1 MSRTLR
7 RLAVSVCTTGALY
20 AGITLYTAPPRATSG
35 DLAALA
41 HGGLERV
48 PSRETQLERLFRA
61 SDACSAFDVVVIG
74 GGATGAA
81 CALDATLR
89 DLNVALVERD
99 DFASG
104 TSSRS
109 TKLIHGGVR
118 YLEKAFFNLDPGQ
131 LKLVFEALSERA
143 VMLYQAP
150 HLAQPFPT
158 LLPCYR
164 FWEVPFY
171 WAGLKVYDL
180 VASLG
185 HGFLYLSKFVTAHEA
200 LRLFP
205 TLAKSSNG
213 HRLRGAIMYYD
224 GQMDDSRYNLSV
236 ALTSA
241 LHGATVANHVDV
253 QSLIRDEHGQVVGVN
268 CRDVLTDRKF
278 SVRAR
283 VVVNATGPFTDSIRR
298 MEDPQAESMVAP
310 SAGVHITL
318 PSYYSA
324 DGMGLIVP
332 KTKDGRVVFMLPW
345 LGATIAGTTDSS
357 TDITRLPQPHKEE
370 VSFILDALSDYLR
383 IDVRTGDVQ
392 SAWSGIRPLAIDA
405 GTQGEERKTK
415 NILRD
420 HVVSVSDGNM
430 VTITGG
436 KWTTQRAMG
445 EAAIDKAI
453 QVGRLSGK
461 ATSCK
466 TRFVR
471 LVGAHKWDESY
482 FTFLAQRYVTNGH
495 GWAVGNASQSTAEGP
510 AKNDPDTA
518 AAVGRRIGE
527 RTDDRGDNGT
537 AMSKAS
543 NLLDVECATHLSR
556 AYGDQAY
563 KVAELAEH
571 GYGRRL
577 VEGYPII
584 EAEIVYCVE
593 NEYCETAADFLAR
606 RCRLVFLNG
615 QAALAALPHVVNV
628 MGNRLNWS
636 DERRRKEIEEGR
648 ELIWSFSC
656 AIPRP
661 QQE

>member
-7 RLAVSVCTTGALY
+7 RLAAVVGTTGALY
-20 AGITLYTAPPRATSG
+20 AGITFYTAPPRPTAS

-41 HGGLERV
+41 HGGLESV
-48 PSRETQLERLFRA
+48 PSRRTQLDRLRRA
-61 SDACSAFDVVVIG
+61 SHAACAFDVLVVG

-99 DFASG
+99 DFAAG

-118 YLEKAFFNLDPGQ
+118 YLEKAFFNLDPAQ

-158 LLPCYR
+158 LLPCYK

-171 WAGLKVYDL
+171 WTGLKVYDL

-185 HGFLYLSKFVTAHEA
+185 QGFLYLSKFVTASEA

-205 TLAKSSNG
+205 TLAKASNG
-213 HRLRGAIMYYD
+213 QRLCGAIMYYD

-241 LHGATVANHVDV
+241 LHGAAVANHVEV
-253 QSLIRDEHGQVVGVN
+253 ESLIRDDHGQIVGVN
-268 CRDVLTDRKF
+268 CRDVLTDQKF
-278 SVRAR
+278 PIHAK
-283 VVVNATGPFTDSIRR
+283 VVINATGPFTDCIRR
-298 MEDPQAESMVAP
+298 MEDPQAKSMIAP

-370 VSFILDALSDYLR
+370 VTFILDALSDYLR

-392 SAWSGIRPLAIDA
+392 SAWSGIRPLAKDA
-405 GTQGEERKTK
+405 DTQVGERKTK

-445 EAAIDKAI
+445 EAAIDRAI
-453 QVGRLSGK
+453 EVAGLFGK
-461 ATSCK
+461 ASSCK

-482 FTFLAQRYVTNGH
+482 FTFLAQRYVSNGH
-495 GWAVGNASQSTAEGP
+495 GWAVGNGSQSSDEG
-510 AKNDPDTA
+510 AGKRVTK
-518 AAVGRRIGE
+518 
-527 RTDDRGDNGT
+527 TDDGGENAP

-543 NLLDVECATHLSR
+543 NLLDVECAMHLAR

-563 KVAELAEH
+563 KIAELAES

-584 EAEIVYCVE
+584 EAEIVYCIE

-615 QAALAALPHVVNV
+615 QAALVALPHVVNL
-628 MGNRLNWS
+628 MGNKLNWS
-636 DERRRKEIEEGR
+636 EERRRKETEEGR

-661 QQE
+661 LQD